1 MDTLSTSLNPIF
13 TIPKS
18 NLKNHHHHPSIPS
31 TTTKSKPKTTK
42 LSNKTTSFTTQNHL
56 LPPHINS
63 SRPPSPLKHSN
74 PPEPHRRPSTG
85 YAVALLDAARRHNA
99 VGAVRRDAGRLL
111 RWLRDDQLR
120 HVMADPDLKAKGE
133 VVKEVVKQGRFEK
146 HLVKLVKLLAE
157 KAKLELLVS
166 VLSEFGRICDELS
179 VRNDQVVLFPCGVKM
194 EESQILEIVERIQK
208 VTGAD
213 KVTLRELVHPI
224 FV

>member
-31 TTTKSKPKTTK
+31 KSKPKTTK
-42 LSNKTTSFTTQNHL
+42 LSNKTTSFTTQNHF

-63 SRPPSPLKHSN
+63 SRPSSPLKQYPK
-74 PPEPHRRPSTG
+74 PPEPHHRPSTG

-99 VGAVRRDAGRLL
+99 VGAVRRDVGRLL

-120 HVMADPDLKAKGE
+120 HVMADPDLTAKGE
-133 VVKEVVKQGRFEK
+133 LVKEVVKQGRFEK

-157 KAKLELLVS
+157 KAKLDLLVS

-179 VRNDQVVLFPCGVKM
+179 VRNDQVVLVPCGVKM
-194 EESQILEIVERIQK
+194 EETQMLEIVERIQR

-213 KVTLRELVHPI
+213 KVTLTKLVHPI
-224 FV
+224 IV